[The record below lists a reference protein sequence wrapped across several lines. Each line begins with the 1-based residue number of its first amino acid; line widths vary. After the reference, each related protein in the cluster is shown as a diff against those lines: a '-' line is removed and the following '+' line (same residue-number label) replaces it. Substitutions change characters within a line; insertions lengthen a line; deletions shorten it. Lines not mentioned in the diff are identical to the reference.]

1 MEARDRKTSFDRVRM
16 MPAHTRLPPLK
27 ALQAFEAAARLSS
40 FTAAAGLK
48 DLTLPRGPDFHDAAA
63 LIQAAIDG
71 TGVALGRKA
80 LVDLDIAA
88 GRLVQPFGSAIESP
102 FSYYLVRPAG
112 RAAPRRLAAVEDWLL
127 TQAPS

>member
-1 MEARDRKTSFDRVRM
+1 M
-16 MPAHTRLPPLK
+16 MPAHTRLPSLK

-40 FTAAAGLK
+40 FTAAVL
-48 DLTLPRGPDFHDAAA
+48 L
-63 LIQAAIDG
+63 QAAIDG

-112 RAAPRRLAAVEDWLL
+112 RAAPRHLAAVEDWPLA
-127 TQAPS
+127 QAPS